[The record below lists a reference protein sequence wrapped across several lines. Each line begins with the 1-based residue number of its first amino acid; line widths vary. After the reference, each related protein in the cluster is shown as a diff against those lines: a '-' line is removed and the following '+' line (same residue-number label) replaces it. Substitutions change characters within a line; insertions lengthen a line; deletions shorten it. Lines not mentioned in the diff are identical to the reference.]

1 MLRISH
7 ESTADTTVLRLEGRL
22 SGPWV
27 AEART
32 GWKAAAAAPDRRP
45 LVVDL
50 RDVLTVDAGC
60 RALLAEMQR
69 GGATFRVCGCAM
81 RELIDEVS
89 RGVGL

>member
-7 ESTADTTVLRLEGRL
+7 DSTSDATVLRLEGRL

-32 GWKAAAAAPDRRP
+32 GWTALAAAPDRRP

-50 RDVLTVDAGC
+50 RDVLTVDAAG
-60 RALLAEMQR
+60 RALLAEMHR
-69 GGATFRVCGCAM
+69 GGAAFRVCGCAM
-81 RELIDEVS
+81 RELIDEMS